1 LGKQT
6 QLDWTIVPYQGDAPN
21 FLALLSGEVPVG
33 VGSLAGGMEH
43 LKSGKVRLLALSTSE
58 RSSFMPQIPTLSQAG
73 YDIVVED
80 RHCVVGPKQMSPTTV
95 SAVRDALNKAMQ
107 TKEFG
112 ELLSRMSL
120 QASSPS
126 SDFPA
131 ALKAETQRWEK
142 SVKALNLVME

>member
-1 LGKQT
+1 
-6 QLDWTIVPYQGDAPN
+6 
-21 FLALLSGEVPVG
+21 
-33 VGSLAGGMEH
+33 
-43 LKSGKVRLLALSTSE
+43 
-58 RSSFMPQIPTLSQAG
+58 
-73 YDIVVED
+73 
-80 RHCVVGPKQMSPTTV
+80 MSPTTV